1 MAKKAAESIVD
12 AIAAKATS
20 RTGLPPWWERL
31 TPEQDATMAVVWKAW
46 EAGRFGH
53 KKQSAAKAIAAVIAD
68 IGVTINYQGVIRWLS
83 RTTR

>member
-20 RTGLPPWWERL
+20 RTGFPSWWERL
-31 TPEQDATMAVVWKAW
+31 TPEQEVTMAVVWTAW
-46 EAGRFGH
+46 KAGRFGH

-68 IGVTINYQGVIRWLS
+68 IGITINYQGVLRWLN

>member
-12 AIAAKATS
+12 AIAGKVNA
-20 RTGLPPWWERL
+20 RTGLPSWWERL
-31 TPEQDATMAVVWKAW
+31 TPEQNATMAVVWKAW

-53 KKQSAAKAIAAVIAD
+53 KKQSAAKAIAAAIAD
-68 IGVTINYQGVIRWLS
+68 IGITINYQGVIRWLN

>member
-12 AIAAKATS
+12 AIAGKVNG
-20 RTGLPPWWERL
+20 RTGLPSWWERL
-31 TPEQDATMAVVWKAW
+31 TPEQEATMALVWKAW

-53 KKQSAAKAIAAVIAD
+53 KKQAAAKAIAATIAD
-68 IGVTINYQGVIRWLS
+68 IGITINYQGVLRWLN